1 MSKIKITIVT
11 ATRADYGKLKSIII
25 KLQKDNSFDTEIFVT
40 GMHNLN
46 LYGKTIGEIKKD
58 KIKKLY
64 IFNNQRKNSSMNDIL
79 INTIK
84 GFTNYIEKKKP
95 DFILI
100 HGDRI
105 EPLACSLSAILK
117 NIKIVHVE
125 GGEVSGTVD
134 EMLRHSIS
142 KLSHHHLVS
151 NLSAKKRLIQMG
163 EKKNSISIVGSP
175 DVDLVLS
182 KNLPS
187 KKFVLRRYGVKFS
200 NYAISILHPVTT
212 NINNVKRETDI
223 YFDSLIESKKNFII
237 ILPNNDLGSNFIFD
251 KIKLLKKRKNIK
263 IIPSLRFEYFLTLL
277 KNSSL
282 MIGNSSSG
290 IMEAP
295 YYGIPTI
302 NIGNRQ
308 KNRLNAESIKNIEFK
323 KKRIISFI
331 NRFYGKK
338 FNRKKYFGSGKTDN
352 KVIKVL
358 KSKTFLNSNVQKNF
372 IDILN

>member
-1 MSKIKITIVT
+1 MK
-11 ATRADYGKLKSIII
+11 
-25 KLQKDNSFDTEIFVT
+25 
-40 GMHNLN
+40 
-46 LYGKTIGEIKKD
+46 
-58 KIKKLY
+58 
-64 IFNNQRKNSSMNDIL
+64 
-79 INTIK
+79 
-84 GFTNYIEKKKP
+84 
-95 DFILI
+95 
-100 HGDRI
+100 
-105 EPLACSLSAILK
+105 
-117 NIKIVHVE
+117 
-125 GGEVSGTVD
+125 
-134 EMLRHSIS
+134 
-142 KLSHHHLVS
+142 
-151 NLSAKKRLIQMG
+151 
-163 EKKNSISIVGSP
+163 KKNSISIVGSP

-187 KKFVLRRYGVKFS
+187 KQFVLRRYGVKFS

-212 NINNVKRETDI
+212 NINNVERETDI
-223 YFDSLIESKKNFII
+223 YFESLIESKKNFII

-323 KKRIISFI
+323 KKKIISFI

-338 FNRKKYFGSGKTDN
+338 FHRKKYFGSGNTDN

-358 KSKTFLNSNVQKNF
+358 KSKSFLNSNLQKNF

>member
-187 KKFVLRRYGVKFS
+187 KQFVLRRYGVKFS

-212 NINNVKRETDI
+212 NINNVERETDI
-223 YFDSLIESKKNFII
+223 YFESLIESKKNFII
-237 ILPNNDLGSNFIFD
+237 ILPNNDLGSNFIID

-323 KKRIISFI
+323 KKKIISFI

-338 FNRKKYFGSGKTDN
+338 FHRKKYFGSGNTDN

-358 KSKTFLNSNVQKNF
+358 KSKSFLNSNLQKNF

>member
-163 EKKNSISIVGSP
+163 EKK
-175 DVDLVLS
+175 
-182 KNLPS
+182 
-187 KKFVLRRYGVKFS
+187 
-200 NYAISILHPVTT
+200 
-212 NINNVKRETDI
+212 
-223 YFDSLIESKKNFII
+223 
-237 ILPNNDLGSNFIFD
+237 
-251 KIKLLKKRKNIK
+251 
-263 IIPSLRFEYFLTLL
+263 
-277 KNSSL
+277 
-282 MIGNSSSG
+282 
-290 IMEAP
+290 
-295 YYGIPTI
+295 
-302 NIGNRQ
+302 
-308 KNRLNAESIKNIEFK
+308 
-323 KKRIISFI
+323 
-331 NRFYGKK
+331 K
-338 FNRKKYFGSGKTDN
+338 FNFDCGLT
-352 KVIKVL
+352 
-358 KSKTFLNSNVQKNF
+358 
-372 IDILN
+372 